1 MASSHLDRAGGFIRQ
16 NGLWLTA
23 ALVVALFAGIAVLSD
38 LDEVARS
45 IAAVDPA
52 VVLLVLGLVTTS
64 YGVRFLKWEYY
75 LRELDIDATTKGS
88 LVTFLSGLML
98 TVTPV
103 KLGEAWKA
111 WFLQN
116 LEGPPADRT
125 MAVVGAERVTDLI
138 ALTVMAALVVFQYEA
153 AIPVLAVVTAI
164 GLLVLGVLHWRAGSL
179 ALIRAAKG
187 VPVLGSYVDA
197 IRRFYEDSYALFRPK
212 PFAISMVLS
221 LVAWGIE
228 GFCLWL
234 VLLDLGA
241 NVDPITGISVF
252 GLGSVVGAAS
262 LLPGGLAAAEASMAG
277 VIVALGQPRHVA
289 IAATLVIRAAT
300 LWYGVLLGTLV
311 FSLHKLRSGE

>member
-1 MASSHLDRAGGFIRQ
+1 MASNHLDRAGGFIRQ

-23 ALVVALFAGIAVLSD
+23 ALVVVLFVGIAVLSD

-45 IAAVDPA
+45 IAAVDPM

-75 LRELDIDATTKGS
+75 LRELDIDATTRGS

-116 LEGPPADRT
+116 LEGPPAHRT
-125 MAVVGAERVTDLI
+125 VAVVGAERVTDLL
-138 ALTVMAALVVFQYEA
+138 ALTILAALVVFRYEA
-153 AIPVLAVVTAI
+153 AFPILAGIGVIGVL
-164 GLLVLGVLHWRAGSL
+164 GLGVLYWRAGSL
-179 ALIRAAKG
+179 ALIRGAER

-221 LVAWGIE
+221 IVAWGLE
-228 GFCLWL
+228 GVCLWIIL
-234 VLLDLGA
+234 RDFGLS
-241 NVDPITGISVF
+241 VDPIVGISVF

-277 VIVALGQPRHVA
+277 VIVALGHPKHIA

-300 LWYGVLLGTLV
+300 LWYGVLLGTVV
-311 FSLHKLRSGE
+311 FSLHKLRSNQ

>member
-23 ALVVALFAGIAVLSD
+23 ALVVALFVGIAVLSD
-38 LDEVARS
+38 LEEVARS
-45 IAAVDPA
+45 IAAVDPT

-75 LRELDIDATTKGS
+75 LRVLDIDATTKGS

-125 MAVVGAERVTDLI
+125 IAVVGAERVTDLI
-138 ALTVMAALVVFQYEA
+138 ALTVMATLVVFSYEA
-153 AIPVLAVVTAI
+153 AIPVLVAVTVI
-164 GLLVLGVLHWRAGSL
+164 GLVGLGILQWRAGSL
-179 ALIRAAKG
+179 ALIRAAES
-187 VPVLGSYVDA
+187 VPVAGSYVDA
-197 IRRFYEDSYALFRPK
+197 LRRFYEDSYALFQPK
-212 PFAISMVLS
+212 PFAVSMVLS
-221 LVAWGIE
+221 LVAWGLE

-234 VLLDLGA
+234 ILQDLGA
-241 NVDPITGISVF
+241 NVDPITGVSVF
-252 GLGSVVGAAS
+252 GLGSVVGAVS

-311 FSLHKLRSGE
+311 FSLHKLRSRD

>member
-1 MASSHLDRAGGFIRQ
+1 MASRHLDRAGGFIRQ

-23 ALVVALFAGIAVLSD
+23 ALVVVLFVGIAVLSD
-38 LDEVARS
+38 VDEVVRS
-45 IAAVDPA
+45 LTAVDPA
-52 VVLLVLGLVTTS
+52 IVVLVLGLVTTS

-75 LRELDIDATTKGS
+75 LRELDVDVSTKGS

-116 LEGPPADRT
+116 LEGAPADRT
-125 MAVVGAERVTDLI
+125 IAVVGAERVTDLI
-138 ALTVMAALVVFQYEA
+138 ALTIMAALVVFQYEA
-153 AIPVLAVVTAI
+153 AIPILVAVTAI
-164 GLLVLGVLHWRAGSL
+164 GVIGLGILHWRAGSL
-179 ALIRAAKG
+179 ALIRAAEDLPL
-187 VPVLGSYVDA
+187 VGSYVDV
-197 IRRFYEDSYALFRPK
+197 IRRFYEDSYALFQPR
-212 PFAISMVLS
+212 PFAIAMVLS

-234 VLLDLGA
+234 ILQDLGA

-277 VIVALGQPRHVA
+277 VIVALGHPKPVA

-311 FSLHKLRSGE
+311 FSLHKLRSSQ